1 MKLRSLFLAVF
12 PAGFFLF
19 SCDGG
24 LTVPYVSLTVQSTTI
39 SDNDLEKLKET
50 EGVLFRYAVPASVS
64 VSEKEEISGRITVKQ
79 KRNFRFRISCH
90 PRSFLS
96 FDRWTAEPSANAEI
110 DNPGSMSTQVKLT
123 GDCVITAEFKR
134 HRFLINY
141 TAGNAF
147 AEPAGVNDE
156 HLNELYRSLLEMEKH
171 GLNPGDYPY
180 PTFDDKGILVVN
192 PDYPDYQAVLDY
204 MKGLDKNSDGRI
216 HFFGDMLT
224 AGELNRFFF
233 GTYDETSGIYRGIYA
248 GLLFFGDRI
257 LSLPEENSVALR
269 AWPQAGAGGTFTAI
283 GWESSPALSVV
294 SGGDAG
300 DIETVYRATGDG
312 VSVYRVVCESV
323 TVELRAVRVPAEAVL
338 PAEET
343 GRVYLKTGTVTEPAL
358 SSVTASGADRVTV
371 AENEKVTAT
380 VTADETE
387 TFAGWLYED
396 DEMMLLSQGE
406 TAEWMPLFT
415 DYLYQTNQRTVT
427 AVFIRK

>member
-1 MKLRSLFLAVF
+1 M
-12 PAGFFLF
+12 
-19 SCDGG
+19 
-24 LTVPYVSLTVQSTTI
+24 
-39 SDNDLEKLKET
+39 
-50 EGVLFRYAVPASVS
+50 
-64 VSEKEEISGRITVKQ
+64 
-79 KRNFRFRISCH
+79 
-90 PRSFLS
+90 
-96 FDRWTAEPSANAEI
+96 
-110 DNPGSMSTQVKLT
+110 
-123 GDCVITAEFKR
+123 
-134 HRFLINY
+134 
-141 TAGNAF
+141 
-147 AEPAGVNDE
+147 
-156 HLNELYRSLLEMEKH
+156 
-171 GLNPGDYPY
+171 
-180 PTFDDKGILVVN
+180 
-192 PDYPDYQAVLDY
+192 
-204 MKGLDKNSDGRI
+204 
-216 HFFGDMLT
+216 
-224 AGELNRFFF
+224 
-233 GTYDETSGIYRGIYA
+233 
-248 GLLFFGDRI
+248 
-257 LSLPEENSVALR
+257 ALR

-396 DEMMLLSQGE
+396 DEMMLLSQGK